1 MRPRGK
7 GLGLTTRL
15 RPEMWNSVTVTA
27 GIGGERGAAARI
39 DGGRRWARSA
49 EPFKWRPGGGFGLG
63 EAGVGME
70 EELLEEAISSGDS
83 RVMFH
88 IMTLYISIR
97 KLPPSSIHELLPDSV
112 KSFSVSSNGH
122 FTVNLQSP
130 CYIHF
135 DYLVHYADA
144 ITGVI
149 KYGSTDELKGIK
161 AEEEFELVAGHRF
174 SDEGRGG
181 IHAVLPFDLGFCLFT
196 FLRNRGLGFGW

>member
-1 MRPRGK
+1 MTMFFELNTGAKDPVV
-7 GLGLTTRL
+7 GLGT
-15 RPEMWNSVTVTA
+15 WQADA
-27 GIGGERGAAARI
+27 GGIRGVVIAVV
-39 DGGRRWARSA
+39 
-49 EPFKWRPGGGFGLG
+49 K
-63 EAGVGME
+63 
-70 EELLEEAISSGDS
+70 
-83 RVMFH
+83 FH

-135 DYLVHYADA
+135 DYLVHYADT

-161 AEEEFELVAGHRF
+161 RRNSSWLRAIDSPTKAEEGFTPFFLSIWGIGVRLAMGELCA
-174 SDEGRGG
+174 E
-181 IHAVLPFDLGFCLFT
+181 T
-196 FLRNRGLGFGW
+196 WFLLIKEEET

>member
-1 MRPRGK
+1 MTMFFELNTGAKDPVV
-7 GLGLTTRL
+7 GLGTWQADAR
-15 RPEMWNSVTVTA
+15 
-27 GIGGERGAAARI
+27 GIRGLVIAVV
-39 DGGRRWARSA
+39 
-49 EPFKWRPGGGFGLG
+49 K
-63 EAGVGME
+63 
-70 EELLEEAISSGDS
+70 
-83 RVMFH
+83 FH

-97 KLPPSSIHELLPDSV
+97 KLPPSSIHKLLPDSI

-135 DYLVHYADA
+135 NYLVHYADT

-174 SDEGRGG
+174 ADEGRGG
-181 IHAVLPFDLGFCLFT
+181 IHAVLPFDMGFCLFS
-196 FLRNRGLGFGW
+196 FLRNGGLGFGWQWASSALKLGFC